1 MILKSLKLENIRSY
15 LSEKIDFPE
24 GSLLLSGDIGS
35 GKSTVL
41 QAIEFALF
49 GTRRDQLSAES
60 LLRHGEIQGSV
71 ELAFNIKGEDISIKR
86 NLRKTKDSIKQEAG
100 FIIQDNVKKEATAI
114 ELKTRIIE
122 MLGYP
127 QDLVSKS
134 KSMVYRYTVYT
145 PQEDMKS
152 IIYDDKETR
161 LNTLR
166 KVFGIDKYK
175 LIKENAVTYVRTLKE
190 KRKELEGRFADL
202 AGKLKQKELYEE
214 EFKRITKDVE
224 IITPTI
230 RTLKEQITQ
239 KKELIRQGEDNV
251 KRFLD
256 TKKKILVAEEKVL
269 AHTQQIKKQQEWI
282 ERLDVEILSINNK
295 LSTMKIDENPINSDK
310 VDAEIEELQT
320 KIQSK
325 EKKESELNA
334 ILNSTKES
342 VKIILEEITIKES
355 KLKLLN
361 KKKDDLDIIKLEVES
376 KKIVEGE
383 LNIINKE
390 LDELKAKINE
400 CTINI
405 NLSTKTK
412 EDISSLDT
420 CPTCIQPV
428 TTEHKTKITETEDGK
443 IATHSKEKDTLTSEL
458 TEKENKIKSLK
469 EQLITLQEKEKN
481 FLILKSELE
490 NLKEIQT
497 EITQKETQRQDTNKK
512 VEEMERQINSLK
524 MLNTEA
530 LITQINEKKE
540 LLKTHQDT
548 ILKIKEKS
556 HLEQSLKSKNNDKTR
571 LKSQRDNLQEETDAL
586 LNLKITLEKRVSEL
600 KECEVIYENLR
611 HDLEQISKQEKEV
624 EIKHAQLTQNLSN
637 INKVLEDIN
646 DEVKLKVCFKEKSQK
661 VAQIQ
666 NWLEEYFVNLVT
678 LMEKQ
683 IMSKVYH
690 QFNNLFSEWF
700 NLIIE
705 DEMLSA
711 KLDEEFTPVV
721 MQNGYETSVR
731 SLSGGEKTALALS
744 YRLALNKVIN
754 DVISEINTKDLI
766 ILDEPTEGFSAE
778 QLDRVRD
785 VIQQLRMRQIIVV
798 SHESK
803 VESFVESVLKI
814 TKDNHISTIS

>member
-766 ILDEPTEGFSAE
+766 ILDEPTDGFSAE

>member
-15 LSEKIDFPE
+15 LCEKIDFPE

-71 ELAFNIKGEDISIKR
+71 ELAFNIKGEDISIRR

-100 FIIQDNVKKEATAI
+100 FIIRDNVKKEATAI
-114 ELKTRIIE
+114 ELKTIIIE

-214 EFKRITKDVE
+214 ESKRITKDVE

-239 KKELIRQGEDNV
+239 KKELIQQGEDNV

-295 LSTMKIDENPINSDK
+295 LSTMKIDENPINSDQI
-310 VDAEIEELQT
+310 DAEIEELQT

-342 VKIILEEITIKES
+342 VKIIQEEITIKES

-376 KKIVEGE
+376 KKIVEEE

-490 NLKEIQT
+490 NLKEIQN

-512 VEEMERQINSLK
+512 AEELERQINSLK

-530 LITQINEKKE
+530 LLAQINKKKE

-571 LKSQRDNLQEETDAL
+571 LRSQRDNLQEETNAL

-600 KECEVIYENLR
+600 KECEVTYENLR

-646 DEVKLKVCFKEKSQK
+646 DEVKLKVCFKEKAQK

-721 MQNGYETSVR
+721 MQNGYETNVR

-766 ILDEPTEGFSAE
+766 ILDEPTDGFSAE

-785 VIQQLRMRQIIVV
+785 VIQQLKMRQIIVV

-814 TKDNHISTIS
+814 TKDNHVSTIS